1 MLKLSWKTKVVGIGG
16 LLVLLGVLPA
26 VAQVGLSP
34 EGVRAGA
41 SLINDLDLAPSKYWL
56 GLECLAL
63 RAPLREQ
70 LQLPDKQGL
79 LVVAVVPESPAAKAG
94 IARHDILWSVDGKPL
109 MTPGDLIQAVERAK
123 TGKMA
128 VELIHAGKRKTIDAT
143 PTQRPEGSLRQLPL
157 PPEAADWNTIQKWME
172 QQWGDK
178 NASGPLHFRIWHPGA
193 RSCRETDLAD
203 AGEYERGRE
212 QGRRSAG
219 QDHGQTG
226 RGKMADHGEPTAE
239 AAGRRPSLRGTHARA
254 GRVGPGGHRAPRLTM
269 RPGPRLPSRPL
280 RRRNLLPPSSFE
292 DRVEQRL
299 EELGRRVDKIME
311 SIDKSMQNQS
321 QKADD
326 QPVEK

>member
-63 RAPLREQ
+63 PAPLREQ

-128 VELIHAGKRKTIDAT
+128 VELIHAGKRKTIEAT
-143 PTQRPEGSLRQLPL
+143 PTLRPEGSLRQVPL

-193 RSCRETDLAD
+193 ILPREPIPPMPANMSVVVSKEGDQPAKITVKRGEEKWQTTENQLQKLPDDVRPYVERMLGRDASGLVGIERSL
-203 AGEYERGRE
+203 
-212 QGRRSAG
+212 
-219 QDHGQTG
+219 DHATG
-226 RGKMADHGEPTAE
+226 
-239 AAGRRPSLRGTHARA
+239 AATPK
-254 GRVGPGGHRAPRLTM
+254 PPAPAAKS
-269 RPGPRLPSRPL
+269 P
-280 RRRNLLPPSSFE
+280 PPSSFE